1 MPKRPHNT
9 LGRRLLF
16 RELNGNRGIG
26 SVAGLYGARK
36 LVEDLDIIGELGGH
50 TGCINALQ

>member
-1 MPKRPHNT
+1 MPKRPSNT
-9 LGRRLLF
+9 LGHRLLF

-26 SVAGLYGARK
+26 SVPSLYGSRK

>member
-9 LGRRLLF
+9 LSHRLLF

-26 SVAGLYGARK
+26 SVAGLYGVRK
-36 LVEDLDIIGELGGH
+36 LVDDLDIVGELGGH